1 MKKPNFLKTR
11 KEKRVDKTIRTIVAV
26 VELAVAANDYQQRN
40 QKKNLENENLRL
52 KNRLLELEAEKLE
65 RRKLA
70 LGS

>member
-11 KEKRVDKTIRTIVAV
+11 KEKRVDKAIRTIVAV

-65 RRKLA
+65 RRKLT